1 MYISEYIRHRA
12 NGSVRQWRNAL
23 LRLAMQNDNTE
34 MAVIA
39 RVILKMNPARGVFPC
54 GPIVSDM
61 MRVWFQ
67 RNLCVIDAVEALA
80 YKREYEVCG

>member
-1 MYISEYIRHRA
+1 MYISEHIRHRA
-12 NGSVRQWRNAL
+12 SGSVRQCFNAL

-39 RVILKMNPARGVFPC
+39 SVILKINPAKGVFPC

-61 MRVWFQ
+61 MRVRFQ
-67 RNLCVIDAVEALA
+67 RSDPGVREVVEALA
-80 YKREYEVCG
+80 